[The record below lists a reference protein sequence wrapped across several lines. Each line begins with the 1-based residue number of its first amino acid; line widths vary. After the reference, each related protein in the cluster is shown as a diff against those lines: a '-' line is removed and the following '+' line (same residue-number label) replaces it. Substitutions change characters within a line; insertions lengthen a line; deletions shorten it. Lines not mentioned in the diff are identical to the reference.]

1 MKTKHWIL
9 ILVLALA
16 LSLGLGLWLLR
27 PKAPEKT
34 VTVVQDGVVTQVL
47 DLGKDQ
53 ILELTGANGG
63 TNTVE
68 VKDGKVAVTHASCP
82 DHICMAMGWCD
93 SGLPIACL
101 PNGLILSFPSRDGT
115 DGCGFP
121 VFTACKMITNRL
133 QSFCPRETES
143 KQGGWK
149 DAFSFLLY
157 LADSLPDRR
166 LWLLKID
173 LSRPGF
179 PGRFFAVL
187 IVNRQK
193 YLVDKQRK
201 PW

>member
-9 ILVLALA
+9 ILALALA
-16 LSLGLGLWLLR
+16 LSLGLGLWLWLLR
-27 PKAPEKT
+27 PKVPEKT

-101 PNGLILSFPSRDGT
+101 PNGLILSFPSGDGT
-115 DGCGFP
+115 DG
-121 VFTACKMITNRL
+121 
-133 QSFCPRETES
+133 
-143 KQGGWK
+143 
-149 DAFSFLLY
+149 
-157 LADSLPDRR
+157 
-166 LWLLKID
+166 
-173 LSRPGF
+173 
-179 PGRFFAVL
+179 
-187 IVNRQK
+187 
-193 YLVDKQRK
+193 
-201 PW
+201 

>member
-34 VTVVQDGVVTQVL
+34 VTVEQDGVVTQVL

-53 ILELTGANGG
+53 VLELTGANGG

-115 DGCGFP
+115 DG
-121 VFTACKMITNRL
+121 
-133 QSFCPRETES
+133 
-143 KQGGWK
+143 
-149 DAFSFLLY
+149 
-157 LADSLPDRR
+157 
-166 LWLLKID
+166 
-173 LSRPGF
+173 
-179 PGRFFAVL
+179 
-187 IVNRQK
+187 
-193 YLVDKQRK
+193 
-201 PW
+201 

>member
-68 VKDGKVAVTHASCP
+68 VKDGKVAVTHASCRTTSAWP
-82 DHICMAMGWCD
+82 WAGATAGCP
-93 SGLPIACL
+93 SPAC
-101 PNGLILSFPSRDGT
+101 PTG
-115 DGCGFP
+115 
-121 VFTACKMITNRL
+121 
-133 QSFCPRETES
+133 
-143 KQGGWK
+143 
-149 DAFSFLLY
+149 
-157 LADSLPDRR
+157 
-166 LWLLKID
+166 
-173 LSRPGF
+173 
-179 PGRFFAVL
+179 
-187 IVNRQK
+187 
-193 YLVDKQRK
+193 
-201 PW
+201 

>member
-63 TNTVE
+63 TN
-68 VKDGKVAVTHASCP
+68 
-82 DHICMAMGWCD
+82 D

-115 DGCGFP
+115 DG
-121 VFTACKMITNRL
+121 
-133 QSFCPRETES
+133 
-143 KQGGWK
+143 
-149 DAFSFLLY
+149 
-157 LADSLPDRR
+157 
-166 LWLLKID
+166 
-173 LSRPGF
+173 
-179 PGRFFAVL
+179 
-187 IVNRQK
+187 
-193 YLVDKQRK
+193 
-201 PW
+201 